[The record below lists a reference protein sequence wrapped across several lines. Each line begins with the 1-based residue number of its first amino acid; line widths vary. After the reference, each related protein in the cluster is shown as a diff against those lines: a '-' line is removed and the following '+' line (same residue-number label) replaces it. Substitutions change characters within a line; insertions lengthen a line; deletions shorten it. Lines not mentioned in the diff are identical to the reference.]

1 MLSTRRIPLVILGGR
16 DRRGPELPE
25 GVEGR
30 HPLHGYKGVLLRIG
44 GEPLVQVLIERMR
57 AVEVFHP
64 IYIAGPRHVYED
76 FLDQDVRLIE
86 TDGSFGANLR
96 ASLEGTKVDGEYPWQ
111 LAYVTCDILPDPEE
125 LERAVADLRDHAPVD
140 FWMPQIRVPEGE
152 RSLGQSDWKPRY
164 SLSHAGSGEPVPV
177 LPGHLLVAAPDVLR
191 LEFTLRFLD
200 ALYETRNRSLA
211 HRRAALT
218 RTLLGSLLKEDLRH
232 LMRLKVPRN
241 LFDVVFWSLY
251 AAAKL
256 ATGKSSTREMERYIR
271 RVFVFWDHRRK
282 HPERRGRVPILDAL
296 SLAKDIDTLEEA
308 REVAGDSATL
318 QVSTG

>member
-1 MLSTRRIPLVILGGR
+1 MLSRRRIPLVILGGR
-16 DRRGPELPE
+16 DRRGSELPD
-25 GVEGR
+25 GVEDR
-30 HPLHGYKGVLLRIG
+30 HPLHGYKGALLRFDG
-44 GEPLVQVLIERMR
+44 KPLVQVLIERMR

-64 IYIAGPRHVYED
+64 IYIAGPRHVYEE
-76 FLDQDVRLIE
+76 FLDDDVCLIE

-96 ASLEGTKVDGEYPWQ
+96 ATLEGTRVDGDYPWQ
-111 LAYVTCDILPDPEE
+111 LAYVTCDILPDPDE
-125 LERAVADLRDHAPVD
+125 LERAVADLEHHVPVD

-177 LPGHLLVAAPDVLR
+177 LPGHLLVAAPGILR

-200 ALYETRNRSLA
+200 ALYETRNRPLA
-211 HRRAALT
+211 YRRAALT
-218 RTLLGSLLKEDLRH
+218 RTLLGSLLMEDLRH
-232 LMRLKVPRN
+232 LVRLKLPRN

-251 AAAKL
+251 AVAKL
-256 ATGKSSTREMERYIR
+256 ATGNASTREMERYLR
-271 RVFVFWDHRRK
+271 RAFVFWDHRRK

-308 REVAGDSATL
+308 REVAGDSVTL
-318 QVSTG
+318 DAAS